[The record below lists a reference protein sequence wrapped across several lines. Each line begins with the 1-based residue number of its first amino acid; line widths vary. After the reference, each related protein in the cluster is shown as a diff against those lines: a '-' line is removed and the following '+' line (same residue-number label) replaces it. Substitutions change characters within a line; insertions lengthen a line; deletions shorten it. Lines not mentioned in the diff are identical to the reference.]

1 MSALH
6 IDSSSTDICTCGL
19 SLHGLIHA
27 IDRTDRPHA
36 QLAPPPHPRAF
47 PSMNNQVLLEG
58 HMNIKN
64 NNIML
69 TIFVGLSNGSEMGVF
84 VCIHVMLSM
93 NDYYTITCIQYVQN
107 KQYNLKP

>member
-1 MSALH
+1 
-6 IDSSSTDICTCGL
+6 
-19 SLHGLIHA
+19 
-27 IDRTDRPHA
+27 
-36 QLAPPPHPRAF
+36 
-47 PSMNNQVLLEG
+47 
-58 HMNIKN
+58 MNIKN